1 MRHNIK
7 NAVISILNEFA
18 VHKLSN
24 TENMYSASIEA
35 LEVNPF
41 TPANDV
47 TEHNKYSFHAHTYLP
62 FCIDLDHCM
71 TMLGCPHKIA

>member
-1 MRHNIK
+1 
-7 NAVISILNEFA
+7 
-18 VHKLSN
+18 
-24 TENMYSASIEA
+24 MYSASIEA

-47 TEHNKYSFHAHTYLP
+47 TELNKYSFRAHTYLP

>member
-1 MRHNIK
+1 
-7 NAVISILNEFA
+7 
-18 VHKLSN
+18 
-24 TENMYSASIEA
+24 MYSASIEA

>member
-1 MRHNIK
+1 
-7 NAVISILNEFA
+7 
-18 VHKLSN
+18 
-24 TENMYSASIEA
+24 MYVLCSLCIHLINKV

-47 TEHNKYSFHAHTYLP
+47 TEHNKYSFRAHTYLP

>member
-1 MRHNIK
+1 MNLQCIDYQIQK
-7 NAVISILNEFA
+7 
-18 VHKLSN
+18 
-24 TENMYSASIEA
+24 NMYSASIEA